1 MLKICLWHSITFN
14 PNKSKLLRFNV
25 DDTDV
30 IPQTY
35 LNGEVIPVV
44 DSDKHLGNYIST
56 KITDRKD
63 FRVCDSNALDSLHR
77 PYCIHIYGCELRNLN
92 CNYGKDFKV
101 AWWKIKRRIWRF
113 PYRAHNA
120 IVHQLSYDIDHQ
132 LEKRMIKFVHLCL
145 NHFNHVYRSI
155 ISSKLHC
162 IKYTLYQT
170 TNNCPYVSL

>member
-1 MLKICLWHSITFN
+1 MLEKDDHYMLKICLWHSITFN

-77 PYCIHIYGCELRNLN
+77 P
-92 CNYGKDFKV
+92 
-101 AWWKIKRRIWRF
+101 
-113 PYRAHNA
+113 
-120 IVHQLSYDIDHQ
+120 
-132 LEKRMIKFVHLCL
+132 
-145 NHFNHVYRSI
+145 
-155 ISSKLHC
+155 
-162 IKYTLYQT
+162 
-170 TNNCPYVSL
+170 